1 MARAHH
7 DLAIRSPLAL
17 WYRGRT
23 PGPCADQRLFPP
35 HRLPIPPVHLRA
47 ALCLLTPLQLLG
59 SSSDVGN
66 VAAFLASDEAAYV
79 TGSAV
84 TVDGGRTA

>member
-1 MARAHH
+1 M
-7 DLAIRSPLAL
+7 
-17 WYRGRT
+17 RGPAT
-23 PGPCADQRLFPP
+23 
-35 HRLPIPPVHLRA
+35 IPASSAPDPA
-47 ALCLLTPLQLLG
+47 SPLQLLG